1 MIWLKAIHITAIAL
15 WSAGLICLPGLYVQR
30 AHVSGEA
37 ALNRLHEL
45 VRFLYV
51 KLMSPAAFI
60 AIGSGT
66 ALIFMRQTF
75 EPWFG
80 MKLLFVGLMAVLHTL
95 TGLVVL
101 RLFDEGEVYP
111 VWRFVAVTIVTL
123 AVVAAVLFLVLA
135 RPDIP
140 FLLPAFLAEP
150 GGLRRWLS
158 DLIPFLRS

>member
-30 AHVSGEA
+30 AHVAGEA

-150 GGLRRWLS
+150 GGLRHWLS

>member
-1 MIWLKAIHITAIAL
+1 
-15 WSAGLICLPGLYVQR
+15 
-30 AHVSGEA
+30 
-37 ALNRLHEL
+37 
-45 VRFLYV
+45 
-51 KLMSPAAFI
+51 MSPAAFI